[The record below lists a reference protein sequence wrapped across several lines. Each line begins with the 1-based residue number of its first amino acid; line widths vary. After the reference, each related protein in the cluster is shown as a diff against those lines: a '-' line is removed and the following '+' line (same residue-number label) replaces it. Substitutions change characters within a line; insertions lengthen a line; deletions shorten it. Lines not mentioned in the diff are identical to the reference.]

1 MTCHY
6 SLSVSDCVIHS
17 RSLYNSVRNK
27 SKTALHREVIYS
39 CAQLTLSPFLFFFFE
54 SDFYMPCAYVY
65 IPVTF
70 NLFTIVKCCSFFFL
84 SFVVVKSLCLRFQCA
99 GVLYFSLSISE
110 WVYPC
115 FLPGLCQDFVVC

>member
-6 SLSVSDCVIHS
+6 SVSVSDCVIHS

-39 CAQLTLSPFLFFFFE
+39 CAQLTLSPFLFFFE

-70 NLFTIVKCCSFFFL
+70 NLFTIVKCCSFFF
-84 SFVVVKSLCLRFQCA
+84 FVICCRKEFVLTVSVRRCSLF
-99 GVLYFSLSISE
+99 
-110 WVYPC
+110 
-115 FLPGLCQDFVVC
+115 